1 MTTEE
6 RMKQRRNKDGLNQS
20 GGWKTNLTPQKLLR
34 IVYKDDREK
43 LNQAFA
49 KDKRYKHINEQ

>member
-6 RMKQRRNKDGLNQS
+6 IMKQMRDKYGLNQS
-20 GGWKTNLTPQKLLR
+20 GGWKNGLTPEKLLR
-34 IVYKDDREK
+34 ILSKDDREK

>member
-6 RMKQRRNKDGLNQS
+6 LLRDIRQKYGLNQNK
-20 GGWKTNLTPQKLLR
+20 GWKSRLTLEKILK
-34 IVYKDDREK
+34 IVSKDDREK

-49 KDKRYKHINEQ
+49 KDKRYKHINEE